1 MIDYSMERSIG
12 DFAAAGSTKGTDTSI
27 SLMLEGSGKIAP
39 IVGSTKGRSAMD
51 SYTETGDIQAV
62 RTVAKTTE
70 NYNYGTLGAKAKL
83 GALDIALIRH
93 SDNTNQAKISP
104 INSSSHPDSP
114 RRTNT
119 PWCSFYPRAV
129 GQKGGTRSRFV
140 TGSRN

>member
-39 IVGSTKGRSAMD
+39 IIGFTKGRSAMD

-93 SDNTNQAKISP
+93 SDNTNQAKIG
-104 INSSSHPDSP
+104 INKTTEKGSSFGINYTKTKTGLGTTDSIVAGL
-114 RRTNT
+114 NIK
-119 PWCSFYPRAV
+119 F
-129 GQKGGTRSRFV
+129 
-140 TGSRN
+140 